1 MKINSGKHRI
11 LESAAIGLVVL
22 LLLSSLSGSI
32 LAKPD
37 LTDELVNDFPTNP
50 MGTRQYANNN
60 TISVNGYVFN
70 ISEGEPTLPINL
82 IAPALENGTI
92 GAYIIH
98 FDAPIYQEEVDAV
111 RNLGISIVGYVPYYA
126 YRVHMT
132 PEQSKQAENL
142 SFVDWVGL
150 YHPAYKI
157 SPDLESLEV
166 SVTLIGQ
173 NIPESALE
181 QVRSEFESIEVE
193 FTSNGSAFNTSRY
206 TFEGTLPSSTAINET
221 AANPY
226 VHYITFIPEGHSMNG
241 DDDDNEYNQYLL
253 ISFIAIVL
261 VVSLAIL
268 YRKKQ
273 ERMNK

>member
-1 MKINSGKHRI
+1 MKINSGKHRV
-11 LESAAIGLVVL
+11 LESAVIGLVVL
-22 LLLSSLSGSI
+22 LLLSSLSGTI

-70 ISEGEPTLPINL
+70 ITDGEPMLPANL
-82 IAPALENGTI
+82 IAPDPENGTI

-98 FDAPIYQEEVDAV
+98 FDGPIYQEEVDAV
-111 RNLGISIVGYVPYYA
+111 RNLGISIVNSVPYHA
-126 YRVHMT
+126 YKVHMT
-132 PEQSKQAENL
+132 PEQAIEAENL
-142 SFVDWVGL
+142 TFVDWVGL

-157 SPDLESLEV
+157 YYGLESLEV

-173 NIPESALE
+173 EIPESALE

-193 FTSNGSAFNTSRY
+193 FASNGSAFNTTRY
-206 TFEGTLPSSTAINET
+206 TFDGTLPSYAALNDT

-226 VHYITFIPEGHSMNG
+226 VHYITFIPEGSSMNG
-241 DDDDNEYNQYLL
+241 DNDDNEFNQYLL
-253 ISFIAIVL
+253 ISVVTIVL
-261 VVSLAIL
+261 VVSLVIL

-273 ERMNK
+273 ERME